1 MNPVPPVTR
10 ADCMPR
16 RLAGMDVSVYF
27 NPACSNCRT
36 AQGLLAERGVEAD
49 YVRYLEQAPTREE
62 LERVLRLLGTDDP
75 RDMIRTKE
83 PEYAELGLESAGP
96 DELLD
101 AMAAHPVLIQRP
113 IVIRGD
119 RAVIARPPERLLEL
133 LDE

>member
-1 MNPVPPVTR
+1 
-10 ADCMPR
+10 
-16 RLAGMDVSVYF
+16 MDVSVYF

-36 AQGLLAERGVEAD
+36 AQGLLVERGVDAD
-49 YVRYLEQAPTREE
+49 YVRYLEQAPSREE

-83 PEYAELGLESAGP
+83 PEYAELGLESAGR
-96 DELLD
+96 DQLLD